1 MAFVRGAGIAPEI
14 LETHMI
20 QAVGILGGSFN
31 PVHQGHLIL
40 AQDALERFELDE
52 VVFVPAFRPPHKEA
66 GQLAEARHRL
76 AMLEMA
82 IEGDPRFSVS
92 AIEGEREGPSYSVD
106 TVRALRALRPDAV
119 WSFIIGADTLP
130 ELHAWKE
137 IETLLGLVR
146 VVTLARPGWSAEAM
160 SDAALRLPPPWP
172 ERLRQHLAVGHEI
185 GISSTEIRMR
195 VAEGLSI
202 KFLVPDAVDM
212 YIAEHG
218 LYRA

>member
-1 MAFVRGAGIAPEI
+1 MNQSI
-14 LETHMI
+14 
-20 QAVGILGGSFN
+20 GILGGSFN

-52 VVFVPAFRPPHKEA
+52 VVFVPAFRPPHKEPSR
-66 GQLAEARHRL
+66 LAETRHRL

-82 IEGDPRFSVS
+82 LEGDPRFSVS
-92 AIEGEREGPSYSVD
+92 AIEGEREGPSYSID
-106 TVRALRALRPDAV
+106 TVRELRAQRPDAA

-130 ELHAWKE
+130 ELHTWKD

-146 VVTLARPGWSAEAM
+146 VVTLARPGWPVEAM
-160 SDAALRLPPPWP
+160 DDAALRLPPPWP

-202 KFLVPDAVDM
+202 KFLVPDAVGM